1 MNEENQAQQP
11 HENPTPTPSEPV
23 SQTGATPADNRK
35 IMSAIA
41 YVGPLVIISYALA
54 HEDPVVKFHI
64 KQGLS
69 LLVVWAA
76 TWIISYMIPF
86 FSIFAFI
93 LQFAFLFLMVIGVMN
108 AVNDKEK
115 ELPLV
120 GKFSHLFNI

>member
-41 YVGPLVIISYALA
+41 YIGPLVIISYALA

-76 TWIISYMIPF
+76 TWVISWMIW
-86 FSIFAFI
+86 IFAPVAFI
-93 LQFAFLFLMVIGVMN
+93 LQIAFFFLMVIGVMN
-108 AVNDKEK
+108 AVNGKEK

-120 GKFSHLFNI
+120 GRLSHLFTI